1 MTFARTARREE
12 EIYVR
17 GQGGKTK
24 GPVGWNFVVSL
35 ALVLTCALVVGLVL
49 SAQAFAAQHPFLET
63 FGSAAQP
70 TFANAEGIAVDQ
82 ATGDLLVIDA
92 GAGTISRFKPDGM
105 PANFSALGT
114 NVIDGHG
121 LWPRN
126 VWGGQ
131 CEFPPNNNAGAS
143 FPPAMTASG
152 RGLLPPH
159 NHRALNFN
167 HRQRSPRPAA

>member
-1 MTFARTARREE
+1 MIFARTAQREK

-24 GPVGWNFVVSL
+24 GPVGRNFVVSL
-35 ALVLTCALVVGLVL
+35 ALVLTCALVGLVL

-70 TFANAEGIAVDQ
+70 TFGEPEGMAVDQ

-92 GAGTISRFKPDGM
+92 GAGTISRFKSDGT
-105 PANFSALGT
+105 PANFSAFGT

-121 LWPRN
+121 LWLRN
-126 VWGGQ
+126 VWG
-131 CEFPPNNNAGAS
+131 AV
-143 FPPAMTASG
+143 
-152 RGLLPPH
+152 
-159 NHRALNFN
+159 
-167 HRQRSPRPAA
+167 